1 MVSRIKQVSV
11 FIENQPGRLVAM
23 LEALKNNG
31 IDIRAFS
38 ISDTA
43 DFGIVRMILSD
54 AAKGVEALRQA
65 GFTSRQDWI
74 LLLRYPTGPA
84 ACCKLLLSHCPKP
97 GSTSNTSISTSR
109 QPPEVHG
116 GHQSRRPRQGREGL
130 KIAVRLGDLS
140 QPVFLRHR
148 LEPLQRALDYPVVH
162 AVGDAEISRSPEAPP
177 RHHQHVVLLYF
188 PDESQ
193 IILDG

>member
-23 LEALKNNG
+23 LEALQRNG

-65 GFTSRQDWI
+65 NFTSRQDWI
-74 LLLRYPTGPA
+74 LSAEIPDRPGGLLQTVA
-84 ACCKLLLSHCPKP
+84 
-97 GSTSNTSISTSR
+97 
-109 QPPEVHG
+109 
-116 GHQSRRPRQGREGL
+116 
-130 KIAVRLGDLS
+130 
-140 QPVFLRHR
+140 
-148 LEPLQRALDYPVVH
+148 EPLSKAGLNLKY
-162 AVGDAEISRSPEAPP
+162 
-177 RHHQHVVLLYF
+177 LYF
-188 PDESQ
+188 YIEAASGKSMVVIKVDDPEKAEKVLKS
-193 IILDG
+193 L

>member
-1 MVSRIKQVSV
+1 MEEGDMVSRIKQVSV

-23 LEALKNNG
+23 LEALQRNG

-74 LLLRYPTGPA
+74 LSAEIPDRPGGLLQTVA
-84 ACCKLLLSHCPKP
+84 
-97 GSTSNTSISTSR
+97 
-109 QPPEVHG
+109 
-116 GHQSRRPRQGREGL
+116 
-130 KIAVRLGDLS
+130 
-140 QPVFLRHR
+140 
-148 LEPLQRALDYPVVH
+148 EPLSKAGLNLKY
-162 AVGDAEISRSPEAPP
+162 
-177 RHHQHVVLLYF
+177 LYF
-188 PDESQ
+188 YIEAASGKSMVVIKVDDPEKAEKVLKSS
-193 IILDG
+193 

>member
-11 FIENQPGRLVAM
+11 FIENQPGRLVAT
-23 LEALKNNG
+23 LEALQRNG

-74 LLLRYPTGPA
+74 LTSEIPDRPGGLLQTVAEP
-84 ACCKLLLSHCPKP
+84 
-97 GSTSNTSISTSR
+97 
-109 QPPEVHG
+109 
-116 GHQSRRPRQGREGL
+116 
-130 KIAVRLGDLS
+130 LS
-140 QPVFLRHR
+140 QAGLSIK
-148 LEPLQRALDYPVVH
+148 Y
-162 AVGDAEISRSPEAPP
+162 
-177 RHHQHVVLLYF
+177 LYF
-188 PDESQ
+188 YIEAASGKSMVVIKVDDPEKAEKVLKS
-193 IILDG
+193 L